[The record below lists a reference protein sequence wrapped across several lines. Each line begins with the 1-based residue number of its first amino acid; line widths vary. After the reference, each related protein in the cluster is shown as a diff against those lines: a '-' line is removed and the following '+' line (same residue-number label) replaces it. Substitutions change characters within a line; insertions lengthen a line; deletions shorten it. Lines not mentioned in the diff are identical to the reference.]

1 MNVIGI
7 LKPKYSTTYLEDTD
21 YLREGLQIMRESR
34 YTAVPVIN
42 EAGKYIGV
50 VSEGDFLWKLLEN
63 EENILDTYQIKDI
76 IRKGWYQPIREGEDE
91 DILLQRALQQNFV
104 PMVDDRNCYIGIIT
118 RRDFIQNILQK
129 KVDTRY
135 IISSNDLSF
144 MKE

>member
-21 YLREGLQIMRESR
+21 YLREGLEIMKESR

-42 EAGKYIGV
+42 AEGKYVGV
-50 VSEGDFLWKLLEN
+50 VSEGDFLWNILEKD
-63 EENILDTYQIKDI
+63 EDILDTCQIKDI
-76 IRKGWYQPIREGEDE
+76 IRKDWCQPIREGEDE
-91 DILLQRALQQNFV
+91 NILVQRALQQNFV

-129 KVDTRY
+129 KVDSRY

-144 MKE
+144 AKE